1 MLSKEEKT
9 TQRGILFRHLDGIV
23 TVPTAYVLWQQGVT
37 DYLLKNKK
45 STLHELCNYFN
56 ANEGYLNVGLRVLAS
71 QGWIK
76 QTIDNQKNSVQFE
89 VTTKSPIAFSYFQH
103 YEEANI
109 VLQSLENFSIKNSR
123 AETLLK
129 IEKLYTNYQL
139 LREKLDDKKDV
150 EKEILKQVLTHM
162 EGIILGPIA
171 VMLGMSGLFHK
182 YFMETKFEAE
192 EFHKDPKTFSRILNL
207 LSNLGWF
214 IKNKK
219 AYEFTDKGLFYAR
232 RAAAYGVTVSYIPML
247 AKLEQLLFKN
257 ANIMD
262 RKSLNNE
269 EIHVNR
275 AMNVWGSGGAHSAYF
290 KVIDS
295 IIIALFNRPIQEQ
308 PKGVID
314 VGCGNGAFLTHIF
327 NVIENQTER
336 GKILEDYPLF
346 LIGVDYNTT
355 AIKITKKNLIKA
367 DIWAKV
373 IWGDI
378 GNPEKLAKDLH
389 EKYAINLADL
399 LNVRTFLDH
408 NRRWTEPNAA
418 INKNTIVSTGAFAFK
433 GKRLH
438 NSKVIHSLEQHF
450 KKWLPYVAKY
460 GLLLIELHTLPPTLV
475 AKNIGNTAAT
485 AYDATHGYSDQY
497 IVELD
502 TYMHIMKKIGLIPDE
517 KTFHKFPNSELATVS
532 INLFTTRK

>member
-23 TVPTAYVLWQQGVT
+23 TVPTAFVLWQQGVT
-37 DYLLKNKK
+37 EYLLKNKK

-89 VTTKSPIAFSYFQH
+89 ITAKSPIAFSYFQ
-103 YEEANI
+103 YYKEANN
-109 VLQSLENFSIKNSR
+109 VLQSLENFSIKNIR
-123 AETLLK
+123 TEALVK
-129 IEKLYTNYQL
+129 IEKLYANYQL
-139 LREKLDDKKDV
+139 FHEKLDEKKGI
-150 EKEILKQVLTHM
+150 EKEILAQVLSHM

-171 VMLGMSGLFHK
+171 VLLGMSGLFHK

-214 IKNKK
+214 VKNNQ

-257 ANIMD
+257 ASIME

-269 EIHVNR
+269 EVHVNR
-275 AMNVWGSGGAHSAYF
+275 AMNVWGSGGAHNAYF
-290 KVIDS
+290 KIVDS
-295 IIIALFNRPIQEQ
+295 IIIALFNRPIHEQ

-336 GKILEDYPLF
+336 GKILEEYPLF

-355 AIKITKKNLIKA
+355 AIKITKENLIKA

-378 GNPEKLAKDLH
+378 GNPEQLAKDLY
-389 EKYAINLADL
+389 EKYTINLSDL

-408 NRRWTEPNAA
+408 NRMWTEPNPEV
-418 INKNTIVSTGAFAFK
+418 NKNTVASTGAFAFK
-433 GKRLH
+433 GKRLP
-438 NSKVIHSLEQHF
+438 NIKVIHSLKQHF
-450 KKWLPYVAKY
+450 KKWLPYVEKY

-475 AKNIGNTAAT
+475 AKNIGKTAAT

-502 TYMHIMKKIGLIPDE
+502 TYMHIMRKIGLIPDE

-532 INLFTTRK
+532 INLFTTSK

>member
-9 TQRGILFRHLDGIV
+9 IQRGILFRHLDGIV
-23 TVPTAYVLWQQGVT
+23 TVPTAFVLWQQGVT
-37 DYLLKNKK
+37 EYLLKNKK
-45 STLHELCNYFN
+45 STLHDLCAYFN

-71 QGWIK
+71 QGWIH
-76 QTIDNQKNSVQFE
+76 QTIDNQRNNVQFE
-89 VTTKSPIAFSYFQH
+89 ITTKSPVAFSYFQY
-103 YEEANI
+103 YEEANN
-109 VLQSLENFSIKNSR
+109 VLQSLEHFTIKNSKV
-123 AETLLK
+123 ETLIK

-139 LREKLDDKKDV
+139 LRKKLDDKKDI
-150 EKEILKQVLTHM
+150 EKEILAQVLTHI

-192 EFHKDPKTFSRILNL
+192 EFHKDPKTFSQVLNL

-214 IKNKK
+214 AKNKQ
-219 AYEFTDKGLFYAR
+219 AYEFTTKGLFYAR

-257 ANIMD
+257 ASILE
-262 RKSLNNE
+262 RKSLHNE

-275 AMNVWGSGGAHSAYF
+275 AINVWGSGGAHSAYF

-327 NVIENQTER
+327 TIIENQTER

-346 LIGVDYNTT
+346 LIGVDYNKT
-355 AIKITKKNLIKA
+355 AIKITKKNLIKV

-378 GNPEKLAKDLH
+378 GNPEQLAKDLY
-389 EKYAINLADL
+389 EKYAINLSDL

-408 NRRWTEPNAA
+408 NRMWTEPNPEV
-418 INKNTIVSTGAFAFK
+418 NKNTVASTGAFAFK
-433 GKRLH
+433 GKRLP
-438 NSKVIHSLEQHF
+438 NVKVIHSLEQHF
-450 KKWLPYVAKY
+450 KKWLPYVEKY
-460 GLLLIELHTLPPTLV
+460 GLLLIELHTLPPTLI
-475 AKNIGNTAAT
+475 AKNIGKTAAT

-502 TYMHIMKKIGLIPDE
+502 TFMHCMKKIGLIPDE

-532 INLFTTRK
+532 INLFTTSK